1 MRGPREDGMTNL
13 SRRSFST
20 LAAGAALAATASP
33 VSAQAETEVRMY
45 FPVAVGGPVTKI
57 IDDYA
62 AAFEK
67 ANPGIKI
74 KPIYAGDYVQTITKV
89 LTAIKGG
96 DTPETAILLAAD
108 LFTLY
113 DEDVIVPIDGFVK
126 TDDDKKWLASF
137 YPAFMENAKVEGKTY
152 AIPFQRSTPVLY
164 YNKDMFKAAGLDP
177 SKGPT
182 NWAEMREMAKK
193 LTKKDAS
200 GAVTQWGIQ
209 IPSDGN
215 TGWLFTGVTQGN
227 GVRLNNEAGN
237 KVSYD
242 DPKVIEAVQG
252 WYDLSKVDGSHP
264 PGIISWG
271 ATPRDFLE
279 GKAAMIWH
287 TTGNLTNIKQNAKFD
302 FGVAWLPGMK
312 QNGAPTG
319 GGNFYVFKG
328 VSPAKQEAAFKF
340 IKFMTQPDIAA
351 DWSVKTGYVATSEAA
366 YATKTLQDY
375 TAGFNQAIIARDQLK
390 HAVPELTVHEN
401 QRVTKF
407 LNDAIQAT
415 LTGAKPAAGAMKQA
429 QGEAMRVLANYK

>member
-1 MRGPREDGMTNL
+1 MLT
-13 SRRSFST
+13 RRTIS
-20 LAAGAALAATASP
+20 ALALS
-33 VSAQAETEVRMY
+33 VSMLALSAPFAAQPARANDTEVRMY

-74 KPIYAGDYVQTITKV
+74 KPVYSGDYVQTITKV

-96 DTPETAILLAAD
+96 DVPETAILLAAD

-113 DEDVIVPIDGFVK
+113 DEDVIVPIDNFIK
-126 TDDDKKWLASF
+126 TAEDKAWLSSF
-137 YPAFMENAKVEGKTY
+137 YPAFMENAQVDGKTF

-164 YNKDMFKAAGLDP
+164 YNKDAFKAAGLDP
-177 SKGPT
+177 AKGPS

-193 LTKKDAS
+193 LTKKDAA

-215 TGWLFTGVTQGN
+215 TGWLFTGMTTGN
-227 GVRLNNEAGN
+227 AVRLSNAKGN
-237 KVSYD
+237 QVAYD
-242 DPKVIEAVQG
+242 DPKVIEAAKN
-252 WYDLSKVDGSHP
+252 WHDLSRVDASHP

-287 TTGNLTNIKQNAKFD
+287 TTGNLTNIRQNAKFD
-302 FGVAWLPGMK
+302 FGVTWLPGMR

-328 VSPAKQEAAFKF
+328 ASPAKQEAAFKF
-340 IKFMTQPDIAA
+340 IKFMTQPEIAA
-351 DWSVKTGYVATSEAA
+351 DWSVKTGYVATSAAA
-366 YATKTLQDY
+366 YATPTLKAY
-375 TAGFNQAIIARDQLK
+375 TDGFSQAIVARDQLQ

-407 LNDAIQAT
+407 MNDAIQAI
-415 LTGAKPAAGAMKQA
+415 LTGAKPADVAMKQA
-429 QGEAMRVLANYK
+429 QGEAMRVLAPYK

>member
-1 MRGPREDGMTNL
+1 MTKL
-13 SRRSFST
+13 TRRTFSA
-20 LAAGAALAATASP
+20 LALTAPFISTAATAQE
-33 VSAQAETEVRMY
+33 AEVRMY

-67 ANPGIKI
+67 VNPGIKI
-74 KPIYAGDYVQTITKV
+74 KPVYSGDYIQTLTKV

-96 DTPETAILLAAD
+96 DVPETAILLAAD
-108 LFTLY
+108 LFTLF

-126 TDDDKKWLASF
+126 TDADKAWLASF
-137 YPAFMENAKVEGKTY
+137 YPAFMENAKIDGKTF

-164 YNKDMFKAAGLDP
+164 YNKDAFKAVGLDP
-177 SKGPT
+177 NKGPS
-182 NWAEMREMAKK
+182 NWTEMREMAKK

-215 TGWLFTGVTQGN
+215 TGWLFTGMTTGN
-227 GVRLNNEAGN
+227 AVRLSNAKGN
-237 KVSYD
+237 QVSYD
-242 DPKVIEAVQG
+242 DPKVIEAASN
-252 WYDLSKVDGSHP
+252 WYDLSRVDASHP

-302 FGVAWLPGMK
+302 FGVAWLPGMR

-328 VSPAKQEAAFKF
+328 TSAAKQEAAFKF

-351 DWSVKTGYVATSEAA
+351 DWSVKTGYVATSAAA
-366 YATKTLQDY
+366 YATPTLKAY
-375 TAGFNQAIIARDQLK
+375 TDGFSQAIVARDQLQ

-407 LNDAIQAT
+407 MNDAIQAT
-415 LTGAKPAAGAMKQA
+415 LTGAKPAEAAMKQA
-429 QGEAMRVLANYK
+429 QAEATRVLAAYK